1 MQKHN
6 NEKIVMGEVEVC
18 KNFIWISYAA
28 FHFVLHPNEFLLD
41 IVLLIKVLIAL
52 IIWLSWKAIYRKERH
67 RMKENEVAEKE
78 RESIS
83 KHEKAM
89 KEENAKEQENR
100 MEQERIE
107 SERRAT
113 EERAKEE
120 RDRQER
126 LRKEKERK
134 RAEQKKKTSI
144 AGRGND
150 IVTDSMRIVETS
162 AKMLYDDTKYIIK
175 MSKELFQKRA
185 EEKKLTEG
193 ECNKIVQTY
202 ENLKNNVVQLEKVNK
217 NLETLKEK
225 KVIEKYET
233 SKQALEKKICE
244 TLDIKK
250 DKPKLLHSKKAVET
264 SFREKIQKGLADL
277 GEKVSIAKDRLGEI
291 RNEKKS
297 QFNYSEDKPETTC
310 RAKTVAP
317 KTRTR

>member
-1 MQKHN
+1 MK
-6 NEKIVMGEVEVC
+6 
-18 KNFIWISYAA
+18 KN
-28 FHFVLHPNEFLLD
+28 D
-41 IVLLIKVLIAL
+41 
-52 IIWLSWKAIYRKERH
+52 
-67 RMKENEVAEKE
+67 VAEKE
-78 RESIS
+78 RESIVR
-83 KHEKAM
+83 HEKFL
-89 KEENAKEQENR
+89 KEERDKEQTYR

-107 SERRAT
+107 NENRAT
-113 EERAKEE
+113 EQRTKEE
-120 RDRQER
+120 KERQER

-134 RAEQKKKTSI
+134 RAEKKKKTSI

-150 IVTDSMRIVETS
+150 IVTDSIRIVENST
-162 AKMLYDDTKYIIK
+162 KMLYDDTRYIIK
-175 MSKELFQKRA
+175 MSKELLQKRA

-193 ECNKIVQTY
+193 ECNKMIQTY

-264 SFREKIQKGLADL
+264 SFREKVQKGLADL

-297 QFNYSEDKPETTC
+297 QFNYFENKPETTC